1 MGGKEKTLQQA
12 MEGYKQEAAAVKV
25 ATLSWDRDLVFVG
38 ETRRGYEIEFDAAM
52 EWGCMPMES
61 LMLSLAGCMG
71 IDVMSMLKKMRTEVS
86 SFRIEVRGERNPAPP
101 QYFKAITMTLAIA
114 GKGLTQKL
122 VDRAVALS
130 RGKYCSVYH
139 SLRQDLRVAIVCQID
154 EG

>member
-1 MGGKEKTLQQA
+1 VGDKERTLRQA
-12 MEGYKQEAAAVKV
+12 MEGYKQGGAAVNV

-71 IDVMSMLKKMRTEVS
+71 IDVMSMLKKMRVEVS
-86 SFRIEVRGERNPAPP
+86 SFRIEVGGERNPIPP

-122 VDRAVALS
+122 ADRAVALS
-130 RGKYCSVYH
+130 REKYCSVYH
-139 SLRQDLRVAIVCQID
+139 SLRQDLQVAIDCRVT